1 MKEWLRVA
9 LVSGMLAFAS
19 ACSGPASTPDISGDE
34 LAARIGAGDAPLVLD
49 VRTPE
54 EYASGRVPHAINI
67 PHTELHARLG
77 ELGLEDRD
85 REIVVYCE
93 RGGRAAEAE
102 TTLRHAGF
110 SDVRHLEGDMSA
122 WRVADRPCEGC

>member
-1 MKEWLRVA
+1 M
-9 LVSGMLAFAS
+9 VSGVLAFAS
-19 ACSGPASTPDISGDE
+19 ACSGAASTPAISGDE
-34 LAARIGAGDAPLVLD
+34 LVARIAAGDAPLVLD

-54 EYASGRVPHAINI
+54 EYSAGHVPHAINI
-67 PHTELHARLG
+67 PHTQVPVRLD
-77 ELGLEDRD
+77 ELGLEDRA

-110 SDVRHLEGDMSA
+110 SDVRHLEGDMSE
-122 WRVADRPCEGC
+122 WRSEARPCEGC